1 MMSAFDKKVAKI
13 QVENEKKFIELVDF
27 LKNEY
32 IKFQNRIVILEDV
45 LGSDLFGVS
54 DEEESILT
62 MQVLAMKQY
71 MHCIKQRLTM
81 HKVDLNFIEGVN

>member
-1 MMSAFDKKVAKI
+1 MVSAFDEKVAEM

-27 LKNEY
+27 LKDEY
-32 IKFQNRIVILEDV
+32 IKLQNRVVILEDV
-45 LGSDLFGVS
+45 LSSDLFGVS
-54 DEEESILT
+54 DEEENILT

-81 HKVDLNFIEGVN
+81 YKVDLNFIDGVN

>member
-1 MMSAFDKKVAKI
+1 MMSAFDEKVAII
-13 QVENEKKFIELVDF
+13 QVDDEKKFIELVDF
-27 LKNEY
+27 LKDEY

-62 MQVLAMKQY
+62 MQVLAMRLYIQ
-71 MHCIKQRLTM
+71 CIKQRLTM